1 MFGIRITSS
10 LICIIMWLPVPPRGL
25 ETRNDPRKRYHDL
38 QSRTLFDPWFSNS
51 LFKHKRNILLVFLWF
66 NFKIIAILVV
76 ESDVLSGGAVEIKFG
91 GLKGDNKVWLGPH
104 TLIGNE

>member
-1 MFGIRITSS
+1 
-10 LICIIMWLPVPPRGL
+10 L
-25 ETRNDPRKRYHDL
+25 
-38 QSRTLFDPWFSNS
+38 
-51 LFKHKRNILLVFLWF
+51 F